1 MSDVQR
7 HRLVQWLLN
16 RRGCEEE
23 RGTEA
28 GGERSDVLSTWS
40 KPASLPQL
48 QTQFENLNSFQL
60 SVFGMIII
68 IKKNIKIGSKIGC
81 LL

>member
-7 HRLVQWLLN
+7 HRLVQRLLN

-60 SVFGMIII
+60 SFWDDNNN
-68 IKKNIKIGSKIGC
+68 KKNIKIGSKIGC